1 MWERLREYGALGK
14 LSALK
19 VKHAKA
25 GRHSDGEGLYLL
37 VSNKGAKSWLLR
49 VMAARINPDTG
60 KSEWKRR
67 DIGLGPLWDCSL
79 EQARERAREMRS
91 LARTGVDPVKARE
104 SEDERALTFKEAA
117 YACHEAKAPGWSEK
131 HGSAFLST
139 LALHVFP
146 KIGELP
152 VGQVSERDVASALSS
167 IWTSKPSAARK
178 VRQRVGLVLD
188 FAKASGWRDTPAPR
202 QSLSTL
208 LSAQPEGGNFASMP
222 YAEVPDFVRNLDG
235 KEETIGRLGLLFT
248 IYTGS
253 RNGEVRSACWSQFD
267 LEARVWNC
275 PASIM
280 KERVAHTVTLSPQA
294 IEVLERA
301 KAWRTTAKD
310 CFVFSGSGGRRMS
323 DATLSKLV
331 KPLGYT
337 VHGFRSSF
345 RTWAAEKMPSTP
357 EAVAEAALA
366 HKIPD
371 AVARAYNRA
380 KFLEMRFTLLEA
392 WGRYASGASGE
403 VIQLPLGLRG

>member
-1 MWERLREYGALGK
+1 MGK
-14 LSALK
+14 LTALK

-25 GRHSDGEGLYLL
+25 GRYSDGAGLYLL
-37 VSNKGAKSWLLR
+37 VSDKGAKSWLLR
-49 VMAARINPDTG
+49 VMAARLNPDSG
-60 KSEWKRR
+60 RMEWKRR
-67 DIGLGPLWDCSL
+67 DIGLGPLWDCTL

-104 SEDERALTFKEAA
+104 AREERPLTFKEAA
-117 YACHEAKAPGWSEK
+117 HACHDAKAPGWSEK
-131 HGSAFLST
+131 HSSAFLST
-139 LALHVFP
+139 LAIHAFP
-146 KIGELP
+146 KIGSLP
-152 VGQVSERDVASALSS
+152 VGDVSERDVASALSS
-167 IWTSKPSAARK
+167 IWTSKPAAARK
-178 VRQRVGLVLD
+178 VRQRIGLVLD
-188 FAKASGWRDTPAPR
+188 FAKASGWRNTPAPR

-222 YAEVPDFVRNLDG
+222 YADVPDFVRGLEDAD
-235 KEETIGRLGLLFT
+235 ETLGRLGLLFT

-253 RNGEVRSACWSQFD
+253 RNGEVRSARWSQFD
-267 LEARVWNC
+267 LDARLWNC

-280 KERVAHTVTLSPQA
+280 NERAAHTVTLSPQA
-294 IEVLERA
+294 VEVLERA
-301 KAWRTTAKD
+301 RAWRVNAKD
-310 CFVFSGSGGRRMS
+310 CLVFSGAGGRRMS

-331 KPLGYT
+331 RPLGYT

-345 RTWAAEKMPSTP
+345 RTWAAERMPAIP
-357 EAVAEAALA
+357 EAVAESALA

>member
-1 MWERLREYGALGK
+1 MGK
-14 LSALK
+14 LTALK

-25 GRHSDGEGLYLL
+25 GRYSDGAGLYLL
-37 VSNKGAKSWLLR
+37 VSDKGAKSWLLR
-49 VMAARINPDTG
+49 VMAARLNPDSG
-60 KSEWKRR
+60 RMEWKRR
-67 DIGLGPLWDCSL
+67 DIGLGPLWDCTL

-104 SEDERALTFKEAA
+104 AREERPLTFKEAA
-117 YACHEAKAPGWSEK
+117 HACHDAKAPGWSEK
-131 HGSAFLST
+131 HSSAFLST
-139 LALHVFP
+139 LAIHAFP
-146 KIGELP
+146 KIGSLP
-152 VGQVSERDVASALSS
+152 VGDVSERDVASALSS
-167 IWTSKPSAARK
+167 IWTSKPAAARK
-178 VRQRVGLVLD
+178 VRQRIGLVLD
-188 FAKASGWRDTPAPR
+188 FAKASGWRNTPAPR

-222 YAEVPDFVRNLDG
+222 YADVPDFVRGLEDAD
-235 KEETIGRLGLLFT
+235 ETLGRLGLLFT

-253 RNGEVRSACWSQFD
+253 RNGEVRSARWSQFD
-267 LEARVWNC
+267 LDARLWNC

-280 KERVAHTVTLSPQA
+280 KERAAHTVTLSPQA
-294 IEVLERA
+294 VEVLERA
-301 KAWRTTAKD
+301 RAWRVNAKD
-310 CFVFSGSGGRRMS
+310 CLVFSGAGGRRMS

-331 KPLGYT
+331 RPLGYT

-345 RTWAAEKMPSTP
+345 RTWAAERMPAIP
-357 EAVAEAALA
+357 EAVAESALA

>member
-1 MWERLREYGALGK
+1 MWERLGELRVMGK
-14 LSALK
+14 LTALK

-25 GRHSDGEGLYLL
+25 GRYSDGAGLYLL
-37 VSNKGAKSWLLR
+37 VSDKGAKSWLLR
-49 VMAARINPDTG
+49 VMAARLNPDSG
-60 KSEWKRR
+60 RMEWKRR
-67 DIGLGPLWDCSL
+67 DIGLGPLWDCTL

-104 SEDERALTFKEAA
+104 AREERPLTFKEAA
-117 YACHEAKAPGWSEK
+117 HACHDAKAPGWSEK
-131 HGSAFLST
+131 HSSAFLST
-139 LALHVFP
+139 LAIHAFP
-146 KIGELP
+146 KIGSLP
-152 VGQVSERDVASALSS
+152 VGDVSERDVASALSS
-167 IWTSKPSAARK
+167 IWTSKPAAARK
-178 VRQRVGLVLD
+178 VRQRIGLVLD
-188 FAKASGWRDTPAPR
+188 FAKASGWRNTPAPR

-222 YAEVPDFVRNLDG
+222 YADVPDFVRGLEDAD
-235 KEETIGRLGLLFT
+235 ETLGRLGLLFT

-253 RNGEVRSACWSQFD
+253 RNGEVRSARWSQFD
-267 LEARVWNC
+267 LDARLWNC

-280 KERVAHTVTLSPQA
+280 KERAAHTVTLSPQA
-294 IEVLERA
+294 VEVLERA
-301 KAWRTTAKD
+301 RAWRVNAKD
-310 CFVFSGSGGRRMS
+310 CLVFSGAGGRRMS

-331 KPLGYT
+331 RPLGYT

-345 RTWAAEKMPSTP
+345 RTWAAERMPAIP
-357 EAVAEAALA
+357 EAVAESALA